1 MKALLLSLVLL
12 ISTLHLQAQY
22 ASVPVSGFNN
32 DIIANGGAASGA
44 AITGVTYP
52 AIGVDGAGYSLVT
65 QGYLAGAVTPT
76 CWMPTTNLAT
86 SLLNPLVTYQ
96 FQGYGSSTTLN
107 NNALTITSPSVTYAS
122 PFAST
127 NSLTLAT
134 PSSYAKF
141 SILVESV
148 LNNGAANTV
157 DAVVNFTDGTT
168 QTFTG
173 FSYANWFSGSATT
186 TAFYQFN
193 RVNATN
199 GLLNVCTAGT
209 YTSQPNMYE
218 MNLNISAAN
227 YGKLVSSITFTS
239 TSTSSTGTGSPSVN
253 YIHIMAVNGLAPC
266 AVPSAQPT
274 APLLTAVS
282 TGQIDGSFTA
292 AAGAP
297 NGYLVV
303 RYPAGAAVTLP
314 VNGTSYNVAQNLGL
328 GTVVQSAASTTFSSV
343 GLSGGTSYDFYV
355 YSYNNAATCSGP
367 MYLTSSA
374 FIGSMSTNACAA
386 TITGIVP
393 IGAGYPN
400 TAAGGYTSIT
410 AAMADINATG
420 LAGATI
426 LELQPSYTTAYS
438 ASNETYPITFSSNA
452 CISSTNNL
460 TIRPA
465 ASVSTAISITTANT
479 TATFNFNGGD
489 NVTID
494 GRAGGVGTTSMLSIS
509 NTNAGASPAIQFIND
524 ALGNTVK
531 YCGVSSTN
539 TSATSGT
546 IFFGSTNG
554 ISGNDNNSIDN
565 CAIQAGATTPVNAI
579 YSAALTTGTDNGN
592 NSVTNCTIA
601 NYYSATLSSAGI
613 NLGTFNN
620 AWTITGNKLFQSA
633 NRIYTTANT
642 HYGINIQSGEGYTVS
657 GNTIGYANAAG
668 TGTTNMIGNSVAL
681 TGTFPTAYTV
691 TGTATAT
698 RFVGINAA
706 LKIAGVVSNIQG
718 NTIGGIALYTSSGA
732 NTTYGIL
739 CGIQVTSG
747 NANIGTTTGNTIGS
761 TGSGLG
767 SLYAAT
773 TTTGG
778 TVVGIYATSDNT
790 VTIQN
795 NNIGSID
802 ASGTSAT
809 LNGGITGIDVAGAGN
824 FSITNNTIGSATTGN
839 MRNGFIQSGTS
850 LGAGGATMTSTTG
863 AGPFLGVRSA
873 ATGTTLNM
881 NNNTIRNFVT
891 SSTVSAFTGV
901 QNTGIITNVLNIN
914 NNTVSGI
921 NYLVA
926 NSGIVYYFYNST
938 GTTTTV
944 ANING
949 NNIQNITY
957 ASTST
962 STMYFIYAVGTL
974 ASYSISNNTVTGS
987 LTLPT
992 TGTIYL
998 MYAYQGSPYTTIS
1011 NNNMTGTGITKTGTS
1026 GSIYG
1031 YYEYGSPSISLIISG
1046 NTMSN
1051 ITMPSTCTGVIYG
1064 IYMGGSTSCVEK
1076 AQNNTLTNWT
1086 AGTGTIYGIYFGGGQ
1101 TGSEISGN
1109 TINTITSASL
1119 ITAMN
1124 IVTASNGL
1132 SVFNNTI
1139 HTLTET
1145 GAFALTGINHTAGT
1159 LSNIYKNKIYNLNAN
1174 NAAATAIGLSV
1185 TGATL
1190 ANVYNNLIG
1199 DLKSTNSSGTNQ
1211 LIGMSITGGTTVNSY
1226 YNTVRLNATSTGA
1239 IFGSSAISVN
1249 ATPTT
1254 VNLRNNI
1261 FINTSTA
1268 NTTGLTVAYRRAST
1282 SLGNYAST
1290 SNNNIFYAGTP
1301 SATNLIFTDGTNN
1314 DQSIISYKVRVAPSD
1329 ALSGT
1334 ENTSFL
1340 STTGSSANFL
1350 HINGSVASISE
1361 SGAANIA
1368 GLTTDYDNDIRSGNT
1383 GYAGTGTAPDMG
1395 ADEYAGIA
1403 AAALAA
1409 PINFTSNTATVSSF
1423 NITWDDNSAGEAG
1436 FIVSRSLSLAG
1447 PFVVVASVTSS
1458 SSSTT
1463 GTTYTLPQSGLLG
1476 NTTYYYQ
1483 IVAANASNSAA
1494 LTGSAATLPC
1504 GSGLSGTFLIPGAY
1518 PTLTAGIADLVTNGM
1533 TGPVIFEL
1541 DPTYSSASETYPIT
1555 FGNNIGCLNATNTL
1569 TVRPAATVTAP
1580 LSITSANV
1588 LATINVNG
1596 GNYVTIDGR
1605 PGGVGTSK
1613 MLNLINTAAAGVTVQ
1628 FTNDASNN
1636 AIKYCDVQGQNTNAT
1651 PTLTLSGGVIFF
1663 NSANT
1668 SNLQGNDNNAITYC
1682 DIHGTSATSAGF
1694 PAISIASFG
1703 TSTTPA
1709 SYNDYGNISNNN
1721 IYDYFHGSAS
1731 STGIKLD
1738 AGNTAW
1744 TINNNRF
1751 YQTTVLTFG
1760 TSTAASRAL
1769 WITPNTG
1776 GIANAANGFTI
1787 NNNFIGGNSANGT
1800 GMYTFIGTGNPTTA
1814 FMGMD
1819 ISVGLGAVTT
1829 VQNNTITKINMA
1841 TASTSSSAVVGIN
1854 IANGVTNVTGNTIGS
1869 ATSNTVP
1876 YSITFATS
1884 GTLGGLIGIRV
1895 AAGGANTVTNNTV
1908 AGIEL
1913 RGDASLVAPSFNGLN
1928 YSGGTSCVMNNNTV
1942 GSATLAN
1949 SIYLSSLSA
1958 TSTSASNVRGII
1970 SNVSALNSTINNNL
1984 IANITTNYSGTGSG
1998 NSLVGIAVQTG
2009 TSVMTGNTIRNL
2021 ASASNATGT
2030 GSSSAILGIV
2040 YTSTTLPTAIL
2051 PTSITSN
2058 TIHTLKL
2065 TNATNTTATVAEGI
2079 FFSGSATAGA
2089 VNVIDKNFIHS
2100 FSHANNA
2107 NSASNLT
2114 GMDIAAGIVTIK
2126 NNMIRLGIDDNGSD
2140 VLSPCTIRGI
2150 SESSAI
2156 SNIFNNSIYIGGINI
2171 ANSTSNSFAYQ
2182 RSAASGYDSVLN
2194 NIFVN
2199 NRSNA
2204 STGGKHYQVYL
2215 TTSTAVLTLNNNVY
2229 NGTGIGSVF
2238 GYNSATDAAY
2248 VPSWI
2253 AGDANSQTGDPIFIA
2268 PTDGAASL
2276 DMHLDT
2282 GTPTPAEQN
2291 GVFIASVTDDF
2302 DGQVRS
2308 SLSPTDIGADADNFV
2323 VIPPCS
2329 GTPLP
2334 GNAALTSLAPVC
2346 GSGART
2352 MSMPGYVNQS
2362 GLSYKWQQS
2371 TTGAAGPFTD
2381 VATGGTAIVYTTPV
2395 LTASAWYRCRINC
2408 ANSGDSN
2415 FSSVVAIIVN
2425 TVNPVSASA
2434 ASPSICVPGNAGT
2447 TLSASGASTY
2457 AWSPTAGLTP
2467 STGIGSSV
2475 AAFPSLTTLY
2485 TVVGTDAVGCTSS
2498 ATVSVNVVLGM
2509 NLSGPTASPS
2519 NICQGAN
2526 SNLTSSAIVPA
2537 TVNLYN
2543 FTAGTGT
2550 TLDPMVG
2557 ATQVLNAS
2565 NDDTPTASPSSIGF
2579 SFNFDG
2585 STYTQYS
2592 VSPDGWLLLGPTTA
2606 VSSFTNTTTLATNI
2620 PKIYPIWDDLATGT
2634 DGSVKV
2640 LVTGTAP
2647 NRIFKVQWQL
2657 TIPRNTVGASNS
2669 TFQAWL
2675 YEFDG
2680 KIEYRYGTMGVS
2692 TTSCSV
2698 GMTGNPSANYK
2709 SVTIAGNTV
2718 SSTVPNDA
2726 QTTVPPIGTI
2736 YTFTN
2741 PAIGNTINYSWTP
2754 TTYLS
2759 NATISSPVA
2768 TAVMGSTTYTVT
2780 ATSSNGC
2787 TASGSVSLTV
2797 DILNA
2802 APISTKNYF
2811 CPGTKDSLIANV
2823 TGGGQPYTYSWT
2835 SSTGGT
2841 YPTTAIF
2848 VDSPMVTTTYTVNVT
2863 DACGNSASGSVTANV
2878 VIPTILSTVPGTRC
2892 GYGPVNLAV
2901 NTNVGVSANW
2911 YTNPTGGAPI
2921 GSGTTF
2927 TTPSIAATTTFY
2939 ASAIVGSG
2947 VLSGLGCTTVPTTSG
2962 FNAKRG
2968 IQFDL
2973 YQNITLNSFDFYAAY
2988 AGTTTLTVELQ
2999 NSAGTVLQ
3007 TAVLTDVS
3015 TIATLAP
3022 HTVPLNFI
3030 IPAGI
3035 GYKLLCTFN
3044 TGSLSNYSHSTG
3056 ANYASSAFNNLGS
3069 AGIITNGLEF
3079 GPVASTTAYY
3089 YFYNLN
3095 ISAGCESARVP
3106 ITAAVTAPPATTIT
3120 AGYLSL
3126 CPGGST
3132 TLSVSSPNAGYTY
3145 SWTSQPTGFTGTGA
3159 GPLTVAPTLTTK
3171 YYVLAQDNSAGAFA
3185 GCANLDSV
3193 TIVTGSILT
3202 AGLVSASQNQLCV
3215 SGTPIL
3221 TAAGAGGGALQW
3233 QVSTVSNS
3241 GPWTNVGSGLSTYTP
3256 SAPITQTSYFRMQ
3269 VMCQTTTIYSNVETV
3284 NVNNPQLIST
3294 TPGSRCGT
3302 GNVSLSAT
3310 APAGTSANWYAD
3322 ATTYVPLATGT
3333 TSFTT
3338 PTISS
3343 TTTFYVAPTSGIG
3356 TTQISSN
3363 GAPTVFTATQA
3374 GGLVFTLTQDV
3385 VLNSI
3390 QVYSNGVGTATVTLL
3405 NSANTVLYTSTAQPI
3420 AALGLSTPQ
3429 TLTLGWAI
3437 PIGVGYKITVSNTA
3451 NSLGYMT
3458 GVFPQPMGNGVGTI
3472 TGGALGTG
3480 TSTLHYFVY
3489 NMNTTTGCAGARV
3502 PVVAT
3507 VIAPP
3512 AITVASTA
3520 STLCNGQSATLSVTS
3535 PNPSYSYT
3543 WMPGNISGASTVV
3556 TPSSN
3561 TVYSLTAIDN
3571 SGGTYNTCATQ
3582 ASTAIVVNPVPTA
3595 ITVTP
3600 SSAAICLGSSQA
3612 FTATGGTVGG
3622 IYTLGTGTTSTT
3634 ATAVTPYSS
3643 LWEGV
3648 HVQYILTASELNA
3661 LGMVAGNI
3669 NSMAFDVSALGGT
3682 GPNWQNN
3689 YTIKMAHTNDAAF
3702 VAGYATPIGSLNT
3715 VYGPVTQGLP
3725 ALGWNTYTFN
3735 SAFSWNGSSN
3745 IIIDVCH
3752 DNDLNNS
3759 CAACYTSSSGVNA
3772 STTSF
3777 NSVYGTYNDNAP
3789 ACGVSATSVV
3799 GPGTLRPNIR
3809 FNSQTPTT
3817 LAWTPA
3823 ASLSSATGNSVTA
3836 TPTATTT
3843 YTVSATNIF
3852 SCTSSANVT
3861 VTVNQPT
3868 SSSSTITACGSYLW
3882 NGATYTAS
3890 GLYTYTSLNAAGC
3903 TNTATL
3909 DLTINCSVT
3918 LNMTCYIQGYWD
3930 AGSNAMSPVLFNQ
3943 GEVTT
3948 ATACDSMDVEL
3959 RDATTYGL
3967 VSSIRT
3973 VLNQDGTATCV
3984 FPTSYGSYYIVIKHR
3999 NAIQTWSANPIYL
4012 GASPVSYNFST
4023 AASQAYGD
4031 NQIEVSTGVWALF
4044 SGDIVIDENID
4055 LLDLGFLENDISI
4068 FAYGYISTDV
4078 NGDGNV
4084 DLLDSPTLE
4093 SNISNFIFSYHP

>member
-1 MKALLLSLVLL
+1 MKTKSYTLQTIRCIKALLLSLVLL
-12 ISTLHLQAQY
+12 ISTTHLQAQY

-44 AITGVTYP
+44 ANTGVTHP
-52 AIGVDGAGYSLVT
+52 AIGVDGAGYALVT
-65 QGYLAGAVTPT
+65 QGYLAGAATPT

-96 FQGYGSSTTLN
+96 FQGYGSSTALN

-127 NSLTLAT
+127 NALTLAT

-193 RVNATN
+193 RLNPTN
-199 GLLNVCTAGT
+199 GGFLNVCTAAT

-239 TSTSSTGTGSPSVN
+239 TSTSSTGTGSASVN

-266 AVPSAQPT
+266 AVPSDQPT

-292 AAGAP
+292 AASAP
-297 NGYLVV
+297 NAYLVV
-303 RYPAGAAVTLP
+303 RYPAGAAETLP

-328 GTVVQSAASTTFSSV
+328 GTVVQSAASTTFSAV
-343 GLSGGTSYDFYV
+343 GLNGSTSYDFYA

-452 CISSTNNL
+452 CMSSTNNL
-460 TIRPA
+460 TIRPE
-465 ASVSTAISITTANT
+465 ASVSAAISITTANT
-479 TATFNFNGGD
+479 TATFNFAGGD

-494 GRAGGVGTTSMLSIS
+494 GRAGGTGTTSMLSIS

-524 ALGNTVK
+524 ALGNTIK
-531 YCGVSSTN
+531 YCGVSSAN
-539 TSATSGT
+539 TSVSSGT
-546 IFFGSTNG
+546 IVFGSTNG
-554 ISGNDNNSIDN
+554 VSGNDNNVIDN
-565 CAIQAGATTPVNAI
+565 CEIQAGATTPVNAI
-579 YSAALTTGTDNGN
+579 YSAALTIGTDNGN
-592 NSVTNCTIA
+592 NSITNCTIA

-613 NLGTFNN
+613 YLGTFNN

-642 HYGINIQSGEGYTVS
+642 HYGINIQSGEGYTVT

-668 TGTTNMIGNSVAL
+668 TGTTNMIGASVAL
-681 TGTFPTAYTV
+681 TGTFPTAYAV
-691 TGTATAT
+691 TGTANAT

-706 LKIAGVVSNIQG
+706 FTIAGTVSNIQG
-718 NTIGGIALYTSSGA
+718 NTISGIALYTSSGA

-747 NANIGTTTGNTIGS
+747 NANIGTTAGNTIGS

-778 TVVGIYATSDNT
+778 TVVGIYATSANT

-795 NNIGSID
+795 NTIGSID

-809 LNGGITGIDVAGAGN
+809 LNGGITGIDAAGAGTYT
-824 FSITNNTIGSATTGN
+824 ITNNTIGSATTGN
-839 MRNGFIQSGTS
+839 MRTGFIQNGTS

-863 AGPFLGVRSA
+863 ATGSLVGIRST
-873 ATGTTLNM
+873 ATGAVLNM
-881 NNNTIRNFVT
+881 NNNTVRNFAT
-891 SSTVSAFTGV
+891 SSTVSTFYGITNTGV
-901 QNTGIITNVLNIN
+901 AATSFNIN
-914 NNTVSGI
+914 NNSISGI
-921 NYLVA
+921 NFKVA
-926 NSGIVYYFYNST
+926 SSGAVYFIYNST

-944 ANING
+944 GNINS

-957 ASTST
+957 GSTAT
-962 STMYFIYAVGTL
+962 GAMYFIYALGTL
-974 ASYSISNNTVTGS
+974 ANYTISNNTVTGS

-992 TGTIYL
+992 TGVIYTIYHSQSTPV
-998 MYAYQGSPYTTIS
+998 ATIA
-1011 NNNMTGTGITKTGTS
+1011 NNNMTGTGITKTGAS
-1026 GSIYG
+1026 GTVYG
-1031 YYEYGSPSISLIISG
+1031 YYNFGSPTVSLTISG
-1046 NTMSN
+1046 NNWSN
-1051 ITMPSTCTGVIYG
+1051 ITIPAAGTSILYGVYIG
-1064 IYMGGSTSCVEK
+1064 TSTSCIEK
-1076 AQNNTLTNWT
+1076 VQNNTFTNWSG
-1086 AGTGTIYGIYFGGGQ
+1086 GTGTVMPIYFGYGQ

-1109 TINTITSASL
+1109 TINTITSAAL
-1119 ITAMN
+1119 ITGIN
-1124 IVTASNGL
+1124 IVTVASNGL
-1132 SVFNNTI
+1132 SIFNNTI
-1139 HTLTET
+1139 HTLTTT
-1145 GAFALTGINHTAGT
+1145 GAFAVTGISHAAGL
-1159 LSNIYKNKIYNLNAN
+1159 LSTIYKNKIYNLNAN
-1174 NAAATAIGLSV
+1174 NAGSTAIGMSV
-1185 TGATL
+1185 TGGTSATL
-1190 ANVYNNLIG
+1190 YNNLIG
-1199 DLKSTNSSGTNQ
+1199 DLKSTNSSGANQ
-1211 LIGMSITGGTTVNSY
+1211 VIGINITGGTTVNAY

-1249 ATPTT
+1249 ATPGT

-1290 SNNNIFYAGTP
+1290 SNNNIFYTGAP

-1314 DQSIISYKVRVAPSD
+1314 DQSLISYKVRVAPSD

-1340 STTGSSANFL
+1340 STTGSSADFL
-1350 HINGSVASISE
+1350 HIDGSVASISE
-1361 SGAANIA
+1361 SGASNIV

-1383 GYAGTGTAPDMG
+1383 GYAGTGTASDMG
-1395 ADEYAGIA
+1395 ADEYEGIA

-1447 PFVVVASVTSS
+1447 PYVVVASVGSS

-1463 GTTYTLPQSGLLG
+1463 GTTYTLPQTGLLG

-1483 IVAANASNSAA
+1483 IVAANASSSAS

-1518 PTLTAGIADLVTNGM
+1518 PTLTAAIADLVVNGM
-1533 TGPVIFEL
+1533 TGPVVLEL
-1541 DPTYSSASETYPIT
+1541 DPTYTSASETFPIT
-1555 FGNNIGCLNATNTL
+1555 FGNTIGCLNATNTL
-1569 TVRPAATVTAP
+1569 TVRPAATVTTP
-1580 LSITSANV
+1580 LSITSANAV
-1588 LATINVNG
+1588 ATINFDG

-1605 PGGVGTSK
+1605 PGGAGTSK
-1613 MLNLINTAAAGVTVQ
+1613 MLNIINTAAAGVAIQ
-1628 FTNDASNN
+1628 LTNDASYNT
-1636 AIKYCDVQGQNTNAT
+1636 ITYCDVQGQNTNAA
-1651 PTLTLSGGVIFF
+1651 PTLTVSGGVIFF

-1694 PAISIASFG
+1694 PAIGIASFG
-1703 TSTTPA
+1703 TSSTTA
-1709 SYNDYGNISNNN
+1709 SYNDLCTISDNN

-1776 GIANAANGFTI
+1776 NIANAANGFTI
-1787 NNNFIGGNSANGT
+1787 TNNFIGGNSSNGT

-1829 VQNNTITKINMA
+1829 VQNNTITNINMS

-1854 IANGVTNVTGNTIGS
+1854 IANGVNNVTGNTIGS

-1876 YSITFATS
+1876 YSITFATT

-1913 RGDASLVAPSFNGLN
+1913 RGDASLVAPSFNGIN
-1928 YSGGTSCVMNNNTV
+1928 YSGGISCVINTNTV

-1958 TSTSASNVRGII
+1958 TSTSGSAARGII
-1970 SNVSALNSTINNNL
+1970 SNVAATNNATITNNL
-1984 IANITTNYSGTGSG
+1984 IANITTNYTGTGTASG
-1998 NSLVGIAVQTG
+1998 NTLAGIAVQTG
-2009 TSVMTGNTIRNL
+2009 TAAITGNTIQNL
-2021 ASASNATGT
+2021 ASASKTIST
-2030 GSSSAILGIV
+2030 GSTSAILGIV
-2040 YTSTTLPTAIL
+2040 YTSTAVPTAIL

-2065 TNATNTTATVAEGI
+2065 TNATNTNATVAEGI
-2079 FFSGSATAGA
+2079 FFSGSANASA
-2089 VNVIDKNFIHS
+2089 VNVIQKNFIHS
-2100 FSHANNA
+2100 FSHANAA
-2107 NSASNLT
+2107 NTASNLT
-2114 GMDIAAGIVTIK
+2114 GMDIAAGMVTIK

-2150 SESSAI
+2150 SENSAI
-2156 SNIFNNSIYIGGINI
+2156 SNIFNNSVYIGGINI

-2182 RSAASGYDSVLN
+2182 RTAASGLDSVLN

-2238 GYNSATDAAY
+2238 GYNSAMDATY
-2248 VPSWI
+2248 VPNWI

-2352 MSMPGYVNQS
+2352 LSMPGYVNQS
-2362 GLSYKWQQS
+2362 GLSYKWQES
-2371 TTGAAGPFTD
+2371 TTGAAGPFAD

-2415 FSSVVAIIVN
+2415 FSSVVAVIVN

-2434 ASPSICVPGNAGT
+2434 ASPSICVPGNGGT

-2457 AWSPTAGLTP
+2457 AWSPTTSLTP

-2475 AAFPSLTTLY
+2475 AALPSLTTLY

-2498 ATVSVNVVLGM
+2498 ATVSLTVN
-2509 NLSGPTASPS
+2509 SGISFTSVTASPANLCQYS
-2519 NICQGAN
+2519 N
-2526 SNLTSSAIVPA
+2526 STLTATLAALGTYCTAIY
-2537 TVNLYN
+2537 T
-2543 FTAGTGT
+2543 TGT
-2550 TLDPMVG
+2550 TASDFITNVTLGSINNSTGASAAPFNTYYSALSTNLTAGSPYTVTGTLNNGGTEMVAIWIDYNQNG
-2557 ATQVLNAS
+2557 TFDADEKLGEQTLLS
-2565 NDDTPTASPSSIGF
+2565 FSIGF
-2579 SFNFDG
+2579 TVPITALNG
-2585 STYTQYS
+2585 STRMRVRNVY
-2592 VSPDGWLLLGPTTA
+2592 
-2606 VSSFTNTTTLATNI
+2606 NTTNI
-2620 PKIYPIWDDLATGT
+2620 NPCISYTYGEVEDYNVNITG
-2634 DGSVKV
+2634 
-2640 LVTGTAP
+2640 
-2647 NRIFKVQWQL
+2647 
-2657 TIPRNTVGASNS
+2657 GASN
-2669 TFQAWL
+2669 
-2675 YEFDG
+2675 
-2680 KIEYRYGTMGVS
+2680 
-2692 TTSCSV
+2692 
-2698 GMTGNPSANYK
+2698 
-2709 SVTIAGNTV
+2709 
-2718 SSTVPNDA
+2718 
-2726 QTTVPPIGTI
+2726 
-2736 YTFTN
+2736 N
-2741 PAIGNTINYSWTP
+2741 PAVMVWTP
-2754 TTYLS
+2754 STYLS
-2759 NATISSPVA
+2759 STTTPITIA
-2768 TAVMGSTTYTVT
+2768 TAVAASTTYTVT
-2780 ATSSNGC
+2780 ATAGNGC
-2787 TASGSVSLTV
+2787 TATGTAALTV

-2802 APISTKNYF
+2802 APITTRNHF
-2811 CPGTKDSLIANV
+2811 CPGSKDTLIANV
-2823 TGGGQPYTYSWT
+2823 TGGGQPYVYSWS
-2835 SSTGGT
+2835 SSTGGI
-2841 YPTTAIF
+2841 YPATATFI
-2848 VDSPMVTTTYTVNVT
+2848 DTPTVTTTYTVNVT
-2863 DACGNSASGSVTANV
+2863 DACGNSVSGSVIVYVET
-2878 VIPTILSTVPGTRC
+2878 PTITSTVPGSRC
-2892 GYGPVNLAV
+2892 GYGPVNLGV
-2901 NTNVGVSANW
+2901 TTSPWVSANW
-2911 YTNPTGGAPI
+2911 YSSATSNIPLAM
-2921 GSGTTF
+2921 GTSTY
-2927 TTPSIAATTTFY
+2927 TTPSITSTTTY
-2939 ASAIVGSG
+2939 YVAGSVGGSNQISSNG
-2947 VLSGLGCTTVPTTSG
+2947 VPNVSTSTQNGGL
-2962 FNAKRG
+2962 
-2968 IQFDL
+2968 QFTL
-2973 YQNITLNSFDFYAAY
+2973 FQSVILNSIQVYSSAN
-2988 AGTTTLTVELQ
+2988 GTATVTLE
-2999 NSAGTVLQ
+2999 NSAGTVMYVSSAIPISNLGISVPQ
-3007 TAVLTDVS
+3007 TLSLGWA
-3015 TIATLAP
+3015 
-3022 HTVPLNFI
+3022 
-3030 IPAGI
+3030 IPAGVAYRI
-3035 GYKLLCTFN
+3035 KVAN
-3044 TGSLSNYSHSTG
+3044 TGNSLGYSSG
-3056 ANYASSAFNNLGS
+3056 AFPASMGNGV
-3069 AGIITNGLEF
+3069 GTITNGWV
-3079 GPVASTTAYY
+3079 GTSTSTLN
-3089 YFYNLN
+3089 YFVYNMN
-3095 ISAGCESARVP
+3095 TSTGCEGPREP
-3106 ITAAVTAPPATTIT
+3106 ITATVNTPPSTTIT
-3120 AGYLSL
+3120 AGDLTL

-3132 TLSVSSPNAGYTY
+3132 TLSVSSPNPDYTY
-3145 SWTSQPTGFTGTGA
+3145 TWFSNPAGFTGTGA
-3159 GPLTVAPTLTTK
+3159 GPFTVAPTLTTK
-3171 YYVLAQDNSAGAFA
+3171 YYVLAQDSSAGTFA

-3193 TIVTGSILT
+3193 TILTGSILT
-3202 AGLVSASQNQLCV
+3202 AGLVSASPNQLCV
-3215 SGTPIL
+3215 SGNTVV
-3221 TAAGAGGGALQW
+3221 TAAGAGGGSLQW
-3233 QVSTVSNS
+3233 QMSTVSAS
-3241 GPWTNVGSGLSTYTP
+3241 GPWTNVGVVGSSTYTP
-3256 SAPITQTSYFRMQ
+3256 SSPLTQTTYYRMQ

-3284 NVNNPQLIST
+3284 TVTIPVLSSVT
-3294 TPGSRCGT
+3294 SGSRCGT
-3302 GNVSLSAT
+3302 GTVNLSAN
-3310 APAGTSANWYAD
+3310 APGYNIGWFAN
-3322 ATTYVPLATGT
+3322 ATGGNSLGT
-3333 TSFTT
+3333 GTSFTT
-3338 PTISS
+3338 PSITS
-3343 TTTFYVAPTSGIG
+3343 TTTFYAEAQTGSGTLPNLGCTIPPPTCGYNASRGIQFNAYQAFTLNSFDFYAAYAG
-3356 TTQISSN
+3356 TT
-3363 GAPTVFTATQA
+3363 VM
-3374 GGLVFTLTQDV
+3374 
-3385 VLNSI
+3385 
-3390 QVYSNGVGTATVTLL
+3390 TVTLKTSAGVVLQTATLTDISTNAASSFHTVPL
-3405 NSANTVLYTSTAQPI
+3405 NFLVPAGTGHILLCQFTSGSMSNCSHGTGANYTSTAFNN
-3420 AALGLSTPQ
+3420 LGPVGIITNSIDGTTATTSAYWYFYNLNISAGCSSVRTPV
-3429 TLTLGWAI
+3429 T
-3437 PIGVGYKITVSNTA
+3437 
-3451 NSLGYMT
+3451 
-3458 GVFPQPMGNGVGTI
+3458 
-3472 TGGALGTG
+3472 
-3480 TSTLHYFVY
+3480 
-3489 NMNTTTGCAGARV
+3489 
-3502 PVVAT
+3502 AT

-3561 TVYSLTAIDN
+3561 TVYSLTAIDS
-3571 SGGTYNTCATQ
+3571 SGGTFNTCATQ

-3612 FTATGGTVGG
+3612 VTATGGTVGG
-3622 IYTLGTGTTSTT
+3622 IYTVGNGTTTT
-3634 ATAVTPYSS
+3634 SGMGITPYGSFY
-3643 LWEGV
+3643 EGAR
-3648 HVQYILTASELNA
+3648 VQYLLTAAELNA

-3669 NSMAFDVSALGGT
+3669 NSMAFDVAALGGAT
-3682 GPNWQNN
+3682 GPWQDGF
-3689 YTIKMAHTNDAAF
+3689 TIKMAQ
-3702 VAGYATPIGSLNT
+3702 TPITSLTGYVAPAGGFAT
-3715 VYGPVTQGLP
+3715 VYGPINLGLP
-3725 ALGWNTYTFN
+3725 SLSWNTYTLN
-3735 SAFSWNGSSN
+3735 SPFAWDGSSS
-3745 IIIDVCH
+3745 IVIDICH
-3752 DNDLNNS
+3752 DNDPTAI
-3759 CAACYTSSSGVNA
+3759 CAACYTTSSAVNA
-3772 STTSF
+3772 TTTSY
-3777 NSVYGTYNDNAP
+3777 NSVYGSYNDNAA
-3789 ACGVSATSVV
+3789 ACGTTASSVV

-3882 NGATYTAS
+3882 NGASYTAS

-3903 TNTATL
+3903 TNTETL

-3948 ATACDSMDVEL
+3948 ATACDSIDVEL
-3959 RDATTYGL
+3959 RDGISYGL

-3973 VLNQDGTATCV
+3973 VLNQNGTATCV
-3984 FPTSYGSYYIVIKHR
+3984 FPTSYDSYYVVIKHR

-4031 NQIEVSTGVWALF
+4031 NQVEVSTGVWALF

-4055 LLDLGFLENDISI
+4055 LLDLGFLETDISI

>member
-1 MKALLLSLVLL
+1 VVL
-12 ISTLHLQAQY
+12 
-22 ASVPVSGFNN
+22 
-32 DIIANGGAASGA
+32 
-44 AITGVTYP
+44 
-52 AIGVDGAGYSLVT
+52 
-65 QGYLAGAVTPT
+65 
-76 CWMPTTNLAT
+76 
-86 SLLNPLVTYQ
+86 
-96 FQGYGSSTTLN
+96 
-107 NNALTITSPSVTYAS
+107 
-122 PFAST
+122 
-127 NSLTLAT
+127 
-134 PSSYAKF
+134 
-141 SILVESV
+141 
-148 LNNGAANTV
+148 
-157 DAVVNFTDGTT
+157 
-168 QTFTG
+168 
-173 FSYANWFSGSATT
+173 
-186 TAFYQFN
+186 
-193 RVNATN
+193 
-199 GLLNVCTAGT
+199 
-209 YTSQPNMYE
+209 
-218 MNLNISAAN
+218 
-227 YGKLVSSITFTS
+227 
-239 TSTSSTGTGSPSVN
+239 
-253 YIHIMAVNGLAPC
+253 
-266 AVPSAQPT
+266 
-274 APLLTAVS
+274 
-282 TGQIDGSFTA
+282 
-292 AAGAP
+292 
-297 NGYLVV
+297 
-303 RYPAGAAVTLP
+303 
-314 VNGTSYNVAQNLGL
+314 
-328 GTVVQSAASTTFSSV
+328 
-343 GLSGGTSYDFYV
+343 
-355 YSYNNAATCSGP
+355 
-367 MYLTSSA
+367 
-374 FIGSMSTNACAA
+374 
-386 TITGIVP
+386 
-393 IGAGYPN
+393 
-400 TAAGGYTSIT
+400 
-410 AAMADINATG
+410 
-420 LAGATI
+420 
-426 LELQPSYTTAYS
+426 
-438 ASNETYPITFSSNA
+438 
-452 CISSTNNL
+452 
-460 TIRPA
+460 
-465 ASVSTAISITTANT
+465 
-479 TATFNFNGGD
+479 
-489 NVTID
+489 
-494 GRAGGVGTTSMLSIS
+494 
-509 NTNAGASPAIQFIND
+509 
-524 ALGNTVK
+524 
-531 YCGVSSTN
+531 
-539 TSATSGT
+539 
-546 IFFGSTNG
+546 
-554 ISGNDNNSIDN
+554 
-565 CAIQAGATTPVNAI
+565 
-579 YSAALTTGTDNGN
+579 
-592 NSVTNCTIA
+592 
-601 NYYSATLSSAGI
+601 
-613 NLGTFNN
+613 
-620 AWTITGNKLFQSA
+620 
-633 NRIYTTANT
+633 
-642 HYGINIQSGEGYTVS
+642 
-657 GNTIGYANAAG
+657 
-668 TGTTNMIGNSVAL
+668 
-681 TGTFPTAYTV
+681 
-691 TGTATAT
+691 
-698 RFVGINAA
+698 
-706 LKIAGVVSNIQG
+706 
-718 NTIGGIALYTSSGA
+718 
-732 NTTYGIL
+732 
-739 CGIQVTSG
+739 
-747 NANIGTTTGNTIGS
+747 
-761 TGSGLG
+761 
-767 SLYAAT
+767 
-773 TTTGG
+773 
-778 TVVGIYATSDNT
+778 
-790 VTIQN
+790 
-795 NNIGSID
+795 
-802 ASGTSAT
+802 
-809 LNGGITGIDVAGAGN
+809 
-824 FSITNNTIGSATTGN
+824 
-839 MRNGFIQSGTS
+839 
-850 LGAGGATMTSTTG
+850 
-863 AGPFLGVRSA
+863 
-873 ATGTTLNM
+873 
-881 NNNTIRNFVT
+881 
-891 SSTVSAFTGV
+891 
-901 QNTGIITNVLNIN
+901 
-914 NNTVSGI
+914 
-921 NYLVA
+921 
-926 NSGIVYYFYNST
+926 
-938 GTTTTV
+938 
-944 ANING
+944 
-949 NNIQNITY
+949 
-957 ASTST
+957 
-962 STMYFIYAVGTL
+962 
-974 ASYSISNNTVTGS
+974 
-987 LTLPT
+987 
-992 TGTIYL
+992 
-998 MYAYQGSPYTTIS
+998 
-1011 NNNMTGTGITKTGTS
+1011 
-1026 GSIYG
+1026 
-1031 YYEYGSPSISLIISG
+1031 
-1046 NTMSN
+1046 
-1051 ITMPSTCTGVIYG
+1051 
-1064 IYMGGSTSCVEK
+1064 
-1076 AQNNTLTNWT
+1076 
-1086 AGTGTIYGIYFGGGQ
+1086 
-1101 TGSEISGN
+1101 
-1109 TINTITSASL
+1109 
-1119 ITAMN
+1119 
-1124 IVTASNGL
+1124 
-1132 SVFNNTI
+1132 
-1139 HTLTET
+1139 
-1145 GAFALTGINHTAGT
+1145 
-1159 LSNIYKNKIYNLNAN
+1159 
-1174 NAAATAIGLSV
+1174 
-1185 TGATL
+1185 
-1190 ANVYNNLIG
+1190 
-1199 DLKSTNSSGTNQ
+1199 
-1211 LIGMSITGGTTVNSY
+1211 
-1226 YNTVRLNATSTGA
+1226 
-1239 IFGSSAISVN
+1239 
-1249 ATPTT
+1249 
-1254 VNLRNNI
+1254 
-1261 FINTSTA
+1261 
-1268 NTTGLTVAYRRAST
+1268 
-1282 SLGNYAST
+1282 
-1290 SNNNIFYAGTP
+1290 
-1301 SATNLIFTDGTNN
+1301 
-1314 DQSIISYKVRVAPSD
+1314 
-1329 ALSGT
+1329 
-1334 ENTSFL
+1334 
-1340 STTGSSANFL
+1340 
-1350 HINGSVASISE
+1350 
-1361 SGAANIA
+1361 
-1368 GLTTDYDNDIRSGNT
+1368 
-1383 GYAGTGTAPDMG
+1383 
-1395 ADEYAGIA
+1395 
-1403 AAALAA
+1403 
-1409 PINFTSNTATVSSF
+1409 
-1423 NITWDDNSAGEAG
+1423 
-1436 FIVSRSLSLAG
+1436 
-1447 PFVVVASVTSS
+1447 
-1458 SSSTT
+1458 
-1463 GTTYTLPQSGLLG
+1463 
-1476 NTTYYYQ
+1476 
-1483 IVAANASNSAA
+1483 
-1494 LTGSAATLPC
+1494 
-1504 GSGLSGTFLIPGAY
+1504 
-1518 PTLTAGIADLVTNGM
+1518 
-1533 TGPVIFEL
+1533 EL
-1541 DPTYSSASETYPIT
+1541 DPTYTSASETFPIT
-1555 FGNNIGCLNATNTL
+1555 FGNTIGCLNATNTL

-1588 LATINVNG
+1588 LATINFNG

-1613 MLNLINTAAAGVTVQ
+1613 MLNIINTAAAGVAIQ
-1628 FTNDASNN
+1628 LTNDASYNT
-1636 AIKYCDVQGQNTNAT
+1636 ITYCDVQGQNTNAA
-1651 PTLTLSGGVIFF
+1651 PTLTVSGGVIYF

-1694 PAISIASFG
+1694 PAIGIASFG
-1703 TSTTPA
+1703 TSSTTA
-1709 SYNDYGNISNNN
+1709 SYNDLGTISDNN

-1776 GIANAANGFTI
+1776 NIANAANGFTI
-1787 NNNFIGGNSANGT
+1787 TNNFIGGNSSNGT

-1829 VQNNTITKINMA
+1829 VQNNTITNINMS
-1841 TASTSSSAVVGIN
+1841 TASTSSSAVVGIS
-1854 IANGVTNVTGNTIGS
+1854 IANGINNVTGNTIGS

-1876 YSITFATS
+1876 YAITFATS

-1895 AAGGANTVTNNTV
+1895 SAGGANTVTNNTV

-1913 RGDASLVAPSFNGLN
+1913 RGDASLVAPSFNGIN
-1928 YSGGTSCVMNNNTV
+1928 YSGGTSCVINTNTV

-1958 TSTSASNVRGII
+1958 TSTSGSAARGII
-1970 SNVSALNSTINNNL
+1970 SNVAATNNATITNNL
-1984 IANITTNYSGTGSG
+1984 IANITTNYTGTGTASG
-1998 NSLVGIAVQTG
+1998 NTLAGIAVQTG
-2009 TSVMTGNTIRNL
+2009 TAAITGNTIQNL
-2021 ASASNATGT
+2021 ASASKTIST
-2030 GSSSAILGIV
+2030 GSTSAILGIV
-2040 YTSTTLPTAIL
+2040 YTSTAVPTAIL

-2065 TNATNTTATVAEGI
+2065 TNATNTNATVAEGI

-2089 VNVIDKNFIHS
+2089 VNVIQKNFIHS
-2100 FSHANNA
+2100 FSHANAA
-2107 NSASNLT
+2107 NTASNLT

-2150 SESSAI
+2150 SENSAI
-2156 SNIFNNSIYIGGINI
+2156 SNIFNNSVYIGGINI
-2171 ANSTSNSFAYQ
+2171 ATSTSNSFAYQ
-2182 RSAASGYDSVLN
+2182 RTAASGIDSVLN

-2238 GYNSATDAAY
+2238 GYNSATDATY
-2248 VPSWI
+2248 VPNWI

-2352 MSMPGYVNQS
+2352 LSMPGYVNQS
-2362 GLSYKWQQS
+2362 GLSYKWQES
-2371 TTGAAGPFTD
+2371 TTGAAGPFAD

-2415 FSSVVAIIVN
+2415 FSSVVAVIVN

-2457 AWSPTAGLTP
+2457 AWSPTTGLTP

-2509 NLSGPTASPS
+2509 NLSGPTASPA

-2526 SNLTSSAIVPA
+2526 SNLTSSAIVPV

-2585 STYTQYS
+2585 TTYTQYS

-2606 VSSFTNTTTLATNI
+2606 VNSFTNTTTLATNI

-2647 NRIFKVQWQL
+2647 NRIFKVQWQV

-2698 GMTGNPSANYK
+2698 GMTGNPSTNYK

-2726 QTTVPPIGTI
+2726 QTAVPPIGTI

-2841 YPTTAIF
+2841 YPATAVF

-2901 NTNVGVSANW
+2901 NTNTGITANW
-2911 YTNPTGGAPI
+2911 YANASGGIPLATNTN
-2921 GSGTTF
+2921 TF
-2927 TTPSIAATTTFY
+2927 TTPSILSTTNY
-2939 ASAIVGSG
+2939 YVASSAGGFTANVGRTSNMTPSDNYNTG
-2947 VLSGLGCTTVPTTSG
+2947 TNTV
-2962 FNAKRG
+2962 G
-2968 IQFDL
+2968 IQFDVMTAL
-2973 YQNITLNSFDFYAAY
+2973 TINSVVVYPYSAT
-2988 AGTTTLTVELQ
+2988 AGTAGSISISLV
-2999 NSAGTVLQ
+2999 NSAGTILQ
-3007 TAVLTDVS
+3007 TTTVNVTGNPTA
-3015 TIATLAP
+3015 IPA
-3022 HTVPLNFI
+3022 TVPLNFTVQ
-3030 IPAGI
+3030 PGTA
-3035 GYKLLCTFN
+3035 YRLVWATPN
-3044 TGSLSNYSHSTG
+3044 TGITGLFREYTGTPFGFPYTIPNVISLTSSYSSG
-3056 ANYASSAFNNLGS
+3056 ASLAY
-3069 AGIITNGLEF
+3069 
-3079 GPVASTTAYY
+3079 YY
-3089 YFYNLN
+3089 YFYNWS
-3095 ISAGCESARVP
+3095 ISSGCEGPRVP
-3106 ITAAVTAPPATTIT
+3106 IAAVVTAPPATTVT
-3120 AGYLSL
+3120 AADLAL

-3132 TLSVSSPNAGYTY
+3132 TLSVSSPNPDYTY
-3145 SWTSQPTGFTGTGA
+3145 TWFSNPAGFTGTGA
-3159 GPLTVAPTLTTK
+3159 GPFTVAPTLTTK
-3171 YYVLAQDNSAGAFA
+3171 YYVLAQDNSAGTFA

-3193 TIVTGSILT
+3193 TILTGSILT

-3302 GNVSLSAT
+3302 GTVSLSAT

-3338 PTISS
+3338 PTISN

-3363 GAPTVFTATQA
+3363 GAPTVFTTTQA

-3489 NMNTTTGCAGARV
+3489 NMNTTTGCSGARV

-3520 STLCNGQSATLSVTS
+3520 STLCNGESTTLSVTS
-3535 PNPSYSYT
+3535 SNPSYSYT

-3561 TVYSLTAIDN
+3561 TVYSLTAIDS
-3571 SGGTYNTCATQ
+3571 SGGTYNTCVTQ

-3600 SSAAICLGSSQA
+3600 SSAAICLGSSQVL
-3612 FTATGGTVGG
+3612 TATGGTVGG
-3622 IYTLGTGTTSTT
+3622 IYTVGTGSTTTSGMGI
-3634 ATAVTPYSS
+3634 TPYGSFY
-3643 LWEGV
+3643 EGAR
-3648 HVQYILTASELNA
+3648 VQYLLTAAELNA

-3669 NSMAFDVSALGGT
+3669 NSMAFDVATLGGAT
-3682 GPNWQNN
+3682 GPWQDGF
-3689 YTIKMAHTNDAAF
+3689 TIKMAQ
-3702 VAGYATPIGSLNT
+3702 TPITSLTGYVAPAGGFAT
-3715 VYGPVTQGLP
+3715 VYGPINLGLP
-3725 ALGWNTYTFN
+3725 SLSWNTYTLN
-3735 SAFSWNGSSN
+3735 SPFAWDGSSS
-3745 IIIDVCH
+3745 IVIDICH
-3752 DNDLNNS
+3752 DNDPTAI
-3759 CAACYTSSSGVNA
+3759 CAACYTTSSTVNA
-3772 STTSF
+3772 TTTSY
-3777 NSVYGTYNDNAP
+3777 NSVYGSYNDNAA
-3789 ACGVSATSVV
+3789 ACGTTASSVV

-3903 TNTATL
+3903 ANTETL
-3909 DLTINCSVT
+3909 DLTIYCSVT

-3948 ATACDSMDVEL
+3948 ATACDSIDVEL
-3959 RDATTYGL
+3959 RDATSYGV
-3967 VSSIRT
+3967 VSTIRT
-3973 VLNQDGTATCV
+3973 VLNQNGTATCV
-3984 FPTSYGSYYIVIKHR
+3984 FPISYDSYYVVIKHR

-4031 NQIEVSTGVWALF
+4031 NQVEVSTGVWALF

-4055 LLDLGFLENDISI
+4055 LLDLGFLETDISI

>member
-1 MKALLLSLVLL
+1 MKTKSYTLQTIRCIKALLLSLVLL

-32 DIIANGGAASGA
+32 DIVANGGAASGA
-44 AITGVTYP
+44 ANTGVTYP
-52 AIGVDGAGYSLVT
+52 AIGVDGQGYALVS
-65 QGYLAGAVTPT
+65 QGYLAGAATPT

-96 FQGYGSSTTLN
+96 FQGYGSSTAIN

-127 NSLTLAT
+127 NALTLAT

-168 QTFTG
+168 QVFPG

-193 RVNATN
+193 RLNPTN
-199 GLLNVCTAGT
+199 GGLLNVCTAGT

-227 YGKLVSSITFTS
+227 FGKLVSSITFTS
-239 TSTSSTGTGSPSVN
+239 TSTSSTGTGSGSVN

-266 AVPSAQPT
+266 AVPSDYPT

-292 AAGAP
+292 AASAP
-297 NGYLVV
+297 NAYLVV
-303 RYPAGAAVTLP
+303 RYPAGAAETFP

-328 GTVVQSAASTTFSSV
+328 GTVVQSSSSTTFSAV
-343 GLSGGTSYDFYV
+343 GLNGSTSYDFYA

-367 MYLTSSA
+367 MYLTGSA

-386 TITGIVP
+386 TMTGIVP

-410 AAMADINATG
+410 AAMADINAIG

-460 TIRPA
+460 TIRPE
-465 ASVSTAISITTANT
+465 ASVSAAISITTANT

-494 GRAGGVGTTSMLSIS
+494 GRAGGVGTTSMLSIA

-531 YCGVSSTN
+531 YCDVSSAN
-539 TSATSGT
+539 TSASSGT
-546 IFFGSTNG
+546 IVFGSTNG

-565 CAIQAGATTPVNAI
+565 CSIQASATTPVNGI

-592 NSVTNCTIA
+592 NSITNCTIA

-642 HYGINIQSGEGYTVS
+642 HYGINIQSGEGYTVT

-668 TGTTNMIGNSVAL
+668 TGTTNMIGASVAL
-681 TGTFPTAYTV
+681 TGTFPTSYAV
-691 TGTATAT
+691 TGTANAT

-706 LKIAGVVSNIQG
+706 FTIAGTVSNIQG
-718 NTIGGIALYTSSGA
+718 NTISGIALYTSSGA
-732 NTTYGIL
+732 STTYGIL

-802 ASGTSAT
+802 ASGTTAT
-809 LNGGITGIDVAGAGN
+809 LNGGITGINVAGAGT
-824 FSITNNTIGSATTGN
+824 FTITNNTVGNATTGN
-839 MRNGFIQSGTS
+839 MRTGFIQNGTS

-863 AGPFLGVRSA
+863 ATGSLVGIRST
-873 ATGTTLNM
+873 ATGAVLNM
-881 NNNTIRNFVT
+881 NNNTVRNFAT
-891 SSTVSAFTGV
+891 SSTVSTFFGITNTGV
-901 QNTGIITNVLNIN
+901 AATSFNIN
-914 NNTVSGI
+914 NNSISGI
-921 NYLVA
+921 NFRVA
-926 NSGIVYYFYNST
+926 SSGAVYFIYNST

-944 ANING
+944 GNINS

-957 ASTST
+957 NSTAT
-962 STMYFIYAVGTL
+962 GAMYFIYALGTL
-974 ASYSISNNTVTGS
+974 ANYTISNNTVTGS

-992 TGTIYL
+992 TGVIYTIYHSQSTPV
-998 MYAYQGSPYTTIS
+998 ATIA
-1011 NNNMTGTGITKTGTS
+1011 NNNMTGTGITKTGAS
-1026 GSIYG
+1026 GTFYG
-1031 YYEYGSPSISLIISG
+1031 YYNFGSPTVSLTISG
-1046 NTMSN
+1046 NNWSN
-1051 ITMPSTCTGVIYG
+1051 ITIPAAGTSILYGVYIG
-1064 IYMGGSTSCVEK
+1064 TSTSCIEK
-1076 AQNNTLTNWT
+1076 VQNNTFTNWSGG
-1086 AGTGTIYGIYFGGGQ
+1086 AGTIMPIYFGYGQ

-1109 TINTITSASL
+1109 TINTITGAAL
-1119 ITAMN
+1119 ITGIN
-1124 IVTASNGL
+1124 IVTVASNGL

-1139 HTLTET
+1139 HTLTTT
-1145 GAFALTGINHTAGT
+1145 GAFAVTGISHAAGL
-1159 LSNIYKNKIYNLNAN
+1159 LSTIYKNKIYNLNAN
-1174 NAAATAIGLSV
+1174 NAASTAIGMSV
-1185 TGATL
+1185 TGGTSATL
-1190 ANVYNNLIG
+1190 YNNLIG

-1211 LIGMSITGGTTVNSY
+1211 LIGINITGGTTVNAY

-1290 SNNNIFYAGTP
+1290 SNNNIFYTGAP

-1314 DQSIISYKVRVAPSD
+1314 DQSLISYKVRVAPSD

-1340 STTGSSANFL
+1340 STTGSSADFL
-1350 HINGSVASISE
+1350 HVDGSVASISE
-1361 SGAANIA
+1361 SGASNIA

-1383 GYAGTGTAPDMG
+1383 GYAGTGAAPDMG
-1395 ADEYAGIA
+1395 ADEYEGIA

-1447 PFVVVASVTSS
+1447 PYVVVASVGSS

-1463 GTTYTLPQSGLLG
+1463 GTTYTLPQTGLLG

-1518 PTLTAGIADLVTNGM
+1518 PTLTAAIADLVVNGM
-1533 TGPVIFEL
+1533 TGPVVLEL
-1541 DPTYSSASETYPIT
+1541 DPTYTSASETFPIT
-1555 FGNNIGCLNATNTL
+1555 FGNTIGCLNATNTL

-1588 LATINVNG
+1588 LATINFNG

-1613 MLNLINTAAAGVTVQ
+1613 MLNIINTAAAGVAIQ
-1628 FTNDASNN
+1628 LTNDASYNT
-1636 AIKYCDVQGQNTNAT
+1636 ITYCDVQGQNTNAA
-1651 PTLTLSGGVIFF
+1651 PTLTVSGGVIYF

-1694 PAISIASFG
+1694 PAIGIASFG
-1703 TSTTPA
+1703 TSSTTA
-1709 SYNDYGNISNNN
+1709 SYNDLGTISDNN

-1776 GIANAANGFTI
+1776 NIANAANGFTI
-1787 NNNFIGGNSANGT
+1787 TNNFIGGNSSNGT

-1829 VQNNTITKINMA
+1829 VQNNTITNINMS

-1854 IANGVTNVTGNTIGS
+1854 IANGINNVTGNTIGS

-1876 YSITFATS
+1876 YAITFATS

-1895 AAGGANTVTNNTV
+1895 SAGGANTVTNNTV

-1913 RGDASLVAPSFNGLN
+1913 RGDASLVAPSFNGIN
-1928 YSGGTSCVMNNNTV
+1928 YSGGTSCVINANTV

-1958 TSTSASNVRGII
+1958 TSTSGSAARGII
-1970 SNVSALNSTINNNL
+1970 SNVASANNATITNNL
-1984 IANITTNYSGTGSG
+1984 IANITTNYTGTGTASG
-1998 NSLVGIAVQTG
+1998 NTLAGIAVQTG
-2009 TSVMTGNTIRNL
+2009 TAAITGNTIQNL
-2021 ASASNATGT
+2021 ASASKTIST
-2030 GSSSAILGIV
+2030 GSTSAILGIV
-2040 YTSTTLPTAIL
+2040 YTSTAVPTAIL

-2065 TNATNTTATVAEGI
+2065 TNATNTNATVAEGI

-2089 VNVIDKNFIHS
+2089 VNVIQKNFIHS
-2100 FSHANNA
+2100 FSHANAA
-2107 NSASNLT
+2107 NTASNLT

-2150 SESSAI
+2150 SENSAI
-2156 SNIFNNSIYIGGINI
+2156 SNIFNNSVYIGGINI
-2171 ANSTSNSFAYQ
+2171 ATSTSNSFAYQ
-2182 RSAASGYDSVLN
+2182 RTAASGIDSVLN

-2248 VPSWI
+2248 VPNWI

-2302 DGQVRS
+2302 DGQLRS

-2352 MSMPGYVNQS
+2352 LSMPGYVNQS
-2362 GLSYKWQQS
+2362 GLSYKWQES
-2371 TTGAAGPFTD
+2371 TTGAAGPFAD

-2415 FSSVVAIIVN
+2415 FSSVVAVIVN

-2434 ASPSICVPGNAGT
+2434 ASPSICVPGNGGT

-2457 AWSPTAGLTP
+2457 AWSPTTSLTP
-2467 STGIGSSV
+2467 STGIGSTV
-2475 AAFPSLTTLY
+2475 AALPSLTTLY
-2485 TVVGTDAVGCTSS
+2485 TVIGTDAVGCTSS
-2498 ATVSVNVVLGM
+2498 ATVSLTVN
-2509 NLSGPTASPS
+2509 SGISFTSVIASPANLCQYS
-2519 NICQGAN
+2519 N
-2526 SNLTSSAIVPA
+2526 STLTATLAALGTYCTAIY
-2537 TVNLYN
+2537 T
-2543 FTAGTGT
+2543 TGT
-2550 TLDPMVG
+2550 TASDFITNVTLGSINNSTGASAAPFNTYYSALSTNLTAGSPYTVSGTLNNGGTEMVAIWIDYNQNG
-2557 ATQVLNAS
+2557 TFDADEKLGEQTLLS
-2565 NDDTPTASPSSIGF
+2565 FSIGF
-2579 SFNFDG
+2579 TVPITALNG
-2585 STYTQYS
+2585 STRMRVRNVY
-2592 VSPDGWLLLGPTTA
+2592 
-2606 VSSFTNTTTLATNI
+2606 NTTNI
-2620 PKIYPIWDDLATGT
+2620 NPCISYTYGEVEDYNVNITG
-2634 DGSVKV
+2634 
-2640 LVTGTAP
+2640 
-2647 NRIFKVQWQL
+2647 
-2657 TIPRNTVGASNS
+2657 GASN
-2669 TFQAWL
+2669 
-2675 YEFDG
+2675 
-2680 KIEYRYGTMGVS
+2680 
-2692 TTSCSV
+2692 
-2698 GMTGNPSANYK
+2698 
-2709 SVTIAGNTV
+2709 
-2718 SSTVPNDA
+2718 
-2726 QTTVPPIGTI
+2726 
-2736 YTFTN
+2736 N
-2741 PAIGNTINYSWTP
+2741 PAVMVWTP
-2754 TTYLS
+2754 STYLS
-2759 NATISSPVA
+2759 STTTPITTATTVA
-2768 TAVMGSTTYTVT
+2768 ASTTYTVT
-2780 ATSSNGC
+2780 ATAGNGC
-2787 TASGSVSLTV
+2787 TATGTAALTV

-2802 APISTKNYF
+2802 APITTRNHF
-2811 CPGTKDSLIANV
+2811 CPGSKDTLIANV
-2823 TGGGQPYTYSWT
+2823 TGGGQPYVYSWS
-2835 SSTGGT
+2835 SSTGGI
-2841 YPTTAIF
+2841 YPATATFI
-2848 VDSPMVTTTYTVNVT
+2848 DTPTVTTTYTISVT
-2863 DACGNSASGSVTANV
+2863 DACGNSASGSVIVYVET
-2878 VIPTILSTVPGTRC
+2878 PTIASTVPGSRC
-2892 GYGPVNLAV
+2892 GYGTVNLGV
-2901 NTNVGVSANW
+2901 TTSPWVSANW
-2911 YTNPTGGAPI
+2911 YSSATSNIPLAM
-2921 GSGTTF
+2921 GTSTY
-2927 TTPSIAATTTFY
+2927 TTPSITSTTTY
-2939 ASAIVGSG
+2939 YVAGSVGGSNQISSNG
-2947 VLSGLGCTTVPTTSG
+2947 VPTVSTSTQ
-2962 FNAKRG
+2962 NAG
-2968 IQFDL
+2968 VQFTL
-2973 YQNITLNSFDFYAAY
+2973 FQSVILNSIQVYSSAN
-2988 AGTTTLTVELQ
+2988 GTATVTLE
-2999 NSAGTVLQ
+2999 NSAGTVMYVSPAIPISNLGISVPQ
-3007 TAVLTDVS
+3007 TLSLGWA
-3015 TIATLAP
+3015 
-3022 HTVPLNFI
+3022 
-3030 IPAGI
+3030 IPAGV
-3035 GYKLLCTFN
+3035 GYRIKVAN
-3044 TGSLSNYSHSTG
+3044 TGNSLGYASGAFPASMGNGVGTITSGWVGTTTSTLNYFVYNMNTSTG
-3056 ANYASSAFNNLGS
+3056 C
-3069 AGIITNGLEF
+3069 E
-3079 GPVASTTAYY
+3079 GPR
-3089 YFYNLN
+3089 
-3095 ISAGCESARVP
+3095 EP
-3106 ITAAVTAPPATTIT
+3106 ITATVNTPPSTTIT
-3120 AGYLSL
+3120 AGDLTL

-3132 TLSVSSPNAGYTY
+3132 TLSVSSPNPDYTY
-3145 SWTSQPTGFTGTGA
+3145 TWFSNPAGFTGTGA
-3159 GPLTVAPTLTTK
+3159 GPFTVAPTLTTK
-3171 YYVLAQDNSAGAFA
+3171 YYVLAQDSSAGTFA

-3202 AGLVSASQNQLCV
+3202 AGLVSASPNQLCV
-3215 SGTPIL
+3215 SGNTVV
-3221 TAAGAGGGALQW
+3221 TAAGAGGGSLQW
-3233 QVSTVSNS
+3233 QMSTVSAS
-3241 GPWTNVGSGLSTYTP
+3241 GPWTNVGVAGSSTFTP
-3256 SAPITQTSYFRMQ
+3256 SSPVTQTTYYRMQ

-3284 NVNNPQLIST
+3284 TVTIPVLSSVT
-3294 TPGSRCGT
+3294 SGSRCGT
-3302 GNVSLSAT
+3302 GTVNLSAN
-3310 APAGTSANWYAD
+3310 APGYNIGWFAN
-3322 ATTYVPLATGT
+3322 ATGGSSLGT
-3333 TSFTT
+3333 GTSFTT
-3338 PTISS
+3338 PSITS
-3343 TTTFYVAPTSGIG
+3343 TTTFYAEAQTGSGTLPNLGCTIPPATCGYNASRGIQFNAYQAFTLNSFDFYAAYAG
-3356 TTQISSN
+3356 TT
-3363 GAPTVFTATQA
+3363 VM
-3374 GGLVFTLTQDV
+3374 
-3385 VLNSI
+3385 
-3390 QVYSNGVGTATVTLL
+3390 TVTLKTSAGVVLQTATLTDISTNAASSFHTVPL
-3405 NSANTVLYTSTAQPI
+3405 NFLVPAGTGHILLCQFTSGSLSNCSHGTGANYTSTAFNN
-3420 AALGLSTPQ
+3420 LGPVGIITNSIDGTTATTSAYWYFYNLNISAGCSSVRTPV
-3429 TLTLGWAI
+3429 T
-3437 PIGVGYKITVSNTA
+3437 
-3451 NSLGYMT
+3451 
-3458 GVFPQPMGNGVGTI
+3458 
-3472 TGGALGTG
+3472 
-3480 TSTLHYFVY
+3480 
-3489 NMNTTTGCAGARV
+3489 
-3502 PVVAT
+3502 AT

-3520 STLCNGQSATLSVTS
+3520 STLCNGESTTLSVTS
-3535 PNPSYSYT
+3535 SNPSYSYT

-3561 TVYSLTAIDN
+3561 TVYSLAAIDN

-3600 SSAAICLGSSQA
+3600 SSAAICLGSSQLL
-3612 FTATGGTVGG
+3612 TATGGTVGG
-3622 IYTLGTGTTSTT
+3622 IYTVGTGSTTTSGMGI
-3634 ATAVTPYSS
+3634 TPYGSFF
-3643 LWEGV
+3643 EGAR
-3648 HVQYILTASELNA
+3648 VQYLLTAAELNA

-3669 NSMAFDVSALGGT
+3669 NSMAFDVAALGGA
-3682 GPNWQNN
+3682 GPSWQDGF
-3689 YTIKMAHTNDAAF
+3689 TIKMAQ
-3702 VAGYATPIGSLNT
+3702 TPITSLTGYVAPAGGFAT
-3715 VYGPVTQGLP
+3715 VYGPINLGLP
-3725 ALGWNTYTFN
+3725 SLSWNTYTLN
-3735 SAFSWNGSSN
+3735 SPFVWDGSSS
-3745 IIIDVCH
+3745 IVIDICH
-3752 DNDLNNS
+3752 DNDPTAI
-3759 CAACYTSSSGVNA
+3759 CAACYTTSSTVNA
-3772 STTSF
+3772 TTTSY
-3777 NSVYGTYNDNAP
+3777 NSVYGSYNDNAA
-3789 ACGVSATSVV
+3789 ACGTTASVVV

-3817 LAWTPA
+3817 LAWTPS

-3882 NGATYTAS
+3882 NGASYTAS

-3903 TNTATL
+3903 ANTETL
-3909 DLTINCSVT
+3909 DLTIYCSVT

-3948 ATACDSMDVEL
+3948 ATACDSIDVEL
-3959 RDATTYGL
+3959 RDATSYGV
-3967 VSSIRT
+3967 VSTIRT
-3973 VLNQDGTATCV
+3973 VLNQNGTATCV
-3984 FPTSYGSYYIVIKHR
+3984 FPISYDSYYVVIKHR

-4031 NQIEVSTGVWALF
+4031 NQVEVSTGVWALF

-4055 LLDLGFLENDISI
+4055 LLDLGFLETDISI

-4093 SNISNFIFSYHP
+4093 ANISNFIFSYHP